1 MVTIGGTIM
10 DSGGGFSIIASVN
23 GSGMFMIACT
33 IRDITL

>member
-23 GSGMFMIACT
+23 GGGMFMIACT
-33 IRDITL
+33 IRGITL